1 MKTATQRHALAL
13 AGLCLLMVYGC
24 GGGGGGNDP
33 VAPVTP
39 AASKLEGTAATGAAL
54 ANASVSITDT
64 TSTAPCEQT
73 TITTSAL
80 GSYSCTLKA
89 GRIAPFFIV
98 VTDPTGNTPAMVSVQ
113 TTTPA
118 AGANLTVNVTP
129 LTTAILAQLSPNG
142 NPLSIV
148 SSKTVNAVALD
159 TLIGNVLAQLA
170 PVLTAIGA
178 PANYNP
184 FTTSITAATAN
195 NTGNTA
201 DLVLDV
207 VRIVVNPATG
217 GLALTTID
225 NPTPIPMATATAP
238 GTAVAA
244 PTPGV
249 TTLSQASQ
257 IAAQAFN
264 ACFAIPTAQRV
275 LAQSPG
281 AESAGGPTVTSVAPA
296 CDDIVSSTTNAGGIN
311 FLQNGYNG
319 GQTFYGLLT
328 SDTMTGAQFSVPEI
342 MAYFAAD
349 PLAAAS
355 TPASRDRAVINIR
368 FLDANGNPGNA
379 IRVAARIPGSSS
391 ATRNTEWW
399 LVGNQQP
406 VDVSLS
412 PQVRRVEQLNPL
424 VTVTSSPNRISTF
437 QSGINFNFN
446 SKGPGSTNGAGLLQL
461 ARVSGPGLPGP
472 NAAGAGGL
480 VFVRSTGLQ
489 NSMDLYNKTG
499 SLTVGLQCGNPSTT
513 SPTSNCPNMWFA
525 RTQGTS
531 GTAATTLV
539 VNQTTAVWAQTGDGF
554 TPVLVVKGA
563 VYKVE
568 LFYGTTIAAASTAA
582 PLHTY
587 NKVLLTDLVQATQ
600 AVNLPWNSPG
610 SQTLAA
616 LAPNGSLIAAQ
627 TNLVVDWLQN
637 PSAQQVGGVNV
648 ITNNATGSFG
658 PGKSVA
664 RGALS
669 VMINN
674 MTVPSFVAT
683 TAAPAMRT
691 VLFSYRMLDGSV
703 KSAVYQYN

>member
-1 MKTATQRHALAL
+1 MAAA
-13 AGLCLLMVYGC
+13 
-24 GGGGGGNDP
+24 GGGGGNDP
-33 VAPVTP
+33 IAPVTP

-129 LTTAILAQLSPNG
+129 LTTAILAQLSPDG

-148 SSKTVNAVALD
+148 SSKTVDAVKLD
-159 TLIGNVLAQLA
+159 AVVGNVLAQLA

-207 VRIVVNPATG
+207 VRVVVNPATG

-499 SLTVGLQCGNPSTT
+499 SLTVGSQCGNPSTIN
-513 SPTSNCPNMWFA
+513 PTSNCPNMWFS

-531 GTAATTLV
+531 GTAATTLE
-539 VNQTTAVWAQTGDGF
+539 VNQNNAVWAQATDGF
-554 TPVLVVKGA
+554 TPAAVVKGA

-568 LFYGTTIAAASTAA
+568 LFYGVTIAAAGGASA
-582 PLHTY
+582 LHTY
-587 NKVLLTDLVQATQ
+587 NKVLLTDMVQATQ

-616 LAPNGSLIAAQ
+616 LDPSGSLTAAQ

-637 PSAQQVGGVNV
+637 PSAQQIGGVNV
-648 ITNNATGSFG
+648 IINNATGSFG
-658 PGKSVA
+658 GGKGIA

-669 VMINN
+669 VTIDN

-683 TAAPAMRT
+683 PATNTTAATLAMRT
-691 VLFSYRMLDGSV
+691 FLFNYRMLDASV
-703 KSAVYQYN
+703 KSAAYQYN